1 MMKRPEGK
9 EATEPNA
16 GGLKHEQYFPWGTEA
31 WKAAHGLRNGVES
44 VNHNLK
50 RSQFEGIAD
59 SGKRA
64 VRGNTF
70 TYLVVALATVVE
82 NLRQIIS
89 FFEGQ
94 LAIVTLN
101 AKNHK
106 LPRTHWQSER
116 VTPTDQRALAP
127 PE

>member
-1 MMKRPEGK
+1 MKAKSGAHQGVTVMMKRPEGK
-9 EATEPNA
+9 EATEQNA
-16 GGLKHEQYFPWGTEA
+16 GGL
-31 WKAAHGLRNGVES
+31 
-44 VNHNLK
+44 HNLK

-89 FFEGQ
+89 FFERQ

-106 LPRTHWQSER
+106 QCQEPQASANTLAER
-116 VTPTDQRALAP
+116 ASDSN
-127 PE
+127 